1 MKTILVPVEDHDQ
14 MGSILETAR
23 AFAARFGA
31 GVDGV
36 GLRIAPFQAVGAEP
50 IVAVTFPPAGDDD
63 NEALAR
69 ARERFD
75 TFGRELPADG
85 PRFRWRAGDALE
97 DPGLGALARVYDITV
112 LGRPNVSGAGARM
125 TTLESV
131 LFESGRPILIAPPA
145 PNSGSS
151 AITTLAENV
160 VMSWNCS
167 TEGART
173 LTAAMP
179 ILRQAREVTVLTIDT
194 AVVSGPTGSEVK
206 DYLAANGITANV
218 VSEKGK
224 SSGPGMTILEH
235 TKRLGGDLLIKSAY
249 TQSRLR
255 QMIFGGATS
264 QILSHAELPV
274 FMAN

>member
-1 MKTILVPVEDHDQ
+1 MKTLLVPVEDHDQ
-14 MGSILETAR
+14 TSSILATAS
-23 AFAARFGA
+23 AFAARFEA
-31 GVDGV
+31 TVDGV

-50 IVAVTFPPAGDDD
+50 IVAVTFPPTDDD
-63 NEALAR
+63 DSETLTR

-75 TFGRELPADG
+75 AFSRNLETGAPK
-85 PRFRWRAGDALE
+85 FRWRAGDALE
-97 DPGLGALARVYDITV
+97 DPGLGALARVYDLTV
-112 LGRPNVSGAGARM
+112 LGRPSVAGAGARM

-131 LFESGRPILIAPPA
+131 LFESGRPILIAPPE
-145 PNSGSS
+145 
-151 AITTLAENV
+151 TTETSTAGATLGENIV
-160 VMSWNCS
+160 ISWNQS

-179 ILRQAREVTVLTIDT
+179 VLKAARDVTVLTIDT
-194 AVVSGPTGSEVK
+194 AIVAGPSAGEVK
-206 DYLAANGITANV
+206 DYLAANGIAATV
-218 VSEKGK
+218 VMETGK
-224 SSGPGMTILEH
+224 SIGPGLTILEH

-264 QILSHAELPV
+264 QILAKADLPV

>member
-14 MGSILETAR
+14 ISSILETAR

-69 ARERFD
+69 ARARFD
-75 TFGRELPADG
+75 SFSREQPADG

-97 DPGLGALARVYDITV
+97 DPGLAALARVYDITV

-131 LFESGRPILIAPPA
+131 LFESGRPILIAPPGRDGGQTA
-145 PNSGSS
+145 PP
-151 AITTLAENV
+151 AIAEHV
-160 VMSWNCS
+160 VMSWNQS

-179 ILRQAREVTVLTIDT
+179 VLREAREVTVLTIDT
-194 AVVSGPTGSEVK
+194 AIVSGPSANEVK
-206 DYLAANGITANV
+206 DYLAANGIAANV
-218 VSEKGK
+218 MNEKGN
-224 SSGPGMTILEH
+224 SNGPGLTILEH